1 METQDSGNGKGTK
14 EETAIDQCNCMF
26 CCENGEYW
34 ESFGQL
40 MNALAHMLTLVIE
53 SNHVKAFN
61 WLCTH
66 TDAVFTAA
74 REQME
79 QQQEPERYH

>member
-1 METQDSGNGKGTK
+1 LEAQKPGNGKRENT
-14 EETAIDQCNCMF
+14 EAAIEPCGCMF

-34 ESFGQL
+34 EKFGQL
-40 MNALAHMLTLVIE
+40 MNALAEMFTLCIE
-53 SNHVKAFN
+53 SNHRSAYN
-61 WLCTH
+61 WLATH

-79 QQQEPERYH
+79 RQQKPERMH